1 MLLCSESA
9 GEGRNLQFCNT
20 LIDFDIPWNPMAI
33 EQRVGRID
41 RGQTHEVFMFDL
53 VTLARCCADR
63 WCTWV
68 PCLEQGGGWA
78 AASCCGPIRRVDAPP
93 SCYSVI
99 WGHQGLPRRGY
110 RLAQGTPG
118 GNIDLPEEN
127 GGWYPHLHLQSL
139 SSAAGELVRHDPDT
153 LPDGYAFPAAHLD
166 CLFADPAPLVG
177 LP

>member
-1 MLLCSESA
+1 VLLCSESA
-9 GEGRNLQFCNT
+9 GEGLNLQFCNT

-41 RGQTHEVFMFDL
+41 RGQTHEVFMCDL

-68 PCLEQGGGWA
+68 PCLEQGGGW
-78 AASCCGPIRRVDAPP
+78 R
-93 SCYSVI
+93 
-99 WGHQGLPRRGY
+99 LPRAAGRSSAWMQRLPVIRSSGDTRGC
-110 RLAQGTPG
+110 RGGANNWPGPRGG
-118 GNIDLPEEN
+118 GNIDSPEEN

-139 SSAAGELVRHDPDT
+139 SSAAGESVRHDPDT
-153 LPDGYAFPAAHLD
+153 LLDGYAFPAAHLD